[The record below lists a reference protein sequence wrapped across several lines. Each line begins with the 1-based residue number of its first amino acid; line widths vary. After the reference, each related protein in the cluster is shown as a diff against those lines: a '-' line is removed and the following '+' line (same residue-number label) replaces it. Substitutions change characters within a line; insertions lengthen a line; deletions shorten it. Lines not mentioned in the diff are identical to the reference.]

1 MRKIYNLLALVML
14 FTIAGSAQAIYWEQT
29 GDDPVLEPQE
39 GVAYFLGVGSA
50 SDMYAANYL
59 NSEAGVTKTNASG
72 DKDVWY
78 FEAATDGKWKIYHM
92 ENGVKTYLSK
102 ASSFNDNQGF
112 TTTVPSRINEFT
124 IVEASYAANAE
135 EAEEMELTYWTS
147 LENLDGTQVLIVDA
161 NGTSYLASNGTTC
174 GYNGGPNNA
183 NTWRL
188 IPAQEMPGTNYLD
201 AVINELFPDGFDPDG
216 YSVGINP
223 GDYSEDALNTLVE
236 AYENANAGS
245 GDDAECIQL
254 AEDLIK
260 ALKALQD
267 SFVPFQAGYYVFT
280 SARDVIGGAL
290 YDNTDNIDG
299 DTDSSYAGRTVNG
312 LKWCYSSSHP
322 GDNANHTFIY
332 NGELEG
338 DEWCSQVG
346 LAYMVWQVIDTPTKN
361 RYYFRNWRT
370 GNYIHVI
377 DTNNK
382 QVPVVKEPTQIDLYT
397 MEPNPAY
404 PGLWCFFNDNNWV
417 KNNEVSGIHASGD
430 YANTVAWPKSTEGSC
445 WSIRTVTEEELAR
458 ITELEKQ
465 PLLNQTLKKLVDEV
479 ENAIAS
485 DINHAIAA
493 NGVFDPAIY
502 QVAKVDG
509 ILTDPSQLNSAT
521 PDAAEGTIEMLGSL
535 LDSDYDTFWHSNWH
549 AADVVRDDEGVAIRH
564 DLEIDLGKVCEAV
577 TVKMSTRVN
586 GGGFNTAG
594 APRVLSIYGSND
606 GEEWTPINVVE
617 EVETGEY
624 DEESGEPI
632 MEEKGGIT
640 VQWDG
645 SNRGTD
651 LEGVEHNTRVGFF
664 TTPLGYSHLR
674 FDVIH
679 SGSNNNQ
686 VTGDYYDQ
694 VNNTETPYFNLSEI
708 RVYDGDLKYEIAEN
722 KENSKYYAV
731 SEEVRKQINDLIE
744 VAKTELEDE
753 LATQETIDA
762 LKAAFEAYK
771 AQRPDA
777 EAVQALVNEAK
788 AQANAAEE
796 GDGVGYFAVGAGA
809 ELLAV
814 ANSINVNGS
823 SSIEECN
830 AAMDKIKAA
839 IAAFNAKLNKPVNG
853 KYYYVKSATSAG
865 EKWFNGLAE
874 ENQTEENENNKVAY
888 YADNDFIGT
897 RAGNPFNVAWGAE
910 ALADDIEDYLGY
922 VWQSETNADGTFS
935 LKHVLTGYYMGGYE
949 ENNEDVQLVPAD
961 QKGKFTYQSAKV
973 AGVVNIVFAEGI
985 YLNAQPGTNNV
996 VTWNSA
1002 SELDNSA
1009 LSFEEAE
1016 AITAG
1021 GDYIIDLDS
1030 DHGLRVMTLPV
1041 AVTIP
1046 AKGTVA
1052 YEVLGLKQAGETY
1065 TIELKKLTGAVAAG
1079 KPFIFDPDGFAEAAF
1094 EGVQFGAVAE
1104 SQNANGL
1111 QGVLV
1116 STELNQDGFLV
1127 LSGENAV
1134 LADKGQ
1140 RVAAGR
1146 GFFTKDMK
1154 STTETGDLTIACPD
1168 GVPAAFITG
1177 IESIIIRSAGKAS
1190 FDLQGRR
1197 VQNTEKGL
1205 YIINGQKVVVK

>member
-29 GDDPVLEPQE
+29 GYDPVLEPQE

-102 ASSFNDNQGF
+102 ASSFNGNQGF

-299 DTDSSYAGRTVNG
+299 DTGSSYAGRTVNG

-382 QVPVVKEPTQIDLYT
+382 QVPVVKEPTEIDLYT

-465 PLLNQTLKKLVDEV
+465 PLLNQTLSNLVKEV
-479 ENAIAS
+479 EAAIENS
-485 DINHAIAA
+485 KIYAI
-493 NGVFDPAIY
+493 FDVAIGKPAEGLNVVESLLTEEGI
-502 QVAKVDG
+502 ADG
-509 ILTDPSQLNSAT
+509 LVNDASQLYTNAQETSEGPIENLIDGDITTFFHSAWKADGAPNT
-521 PDAAEGTIEMLGSL
+521 VIVVDPETEEETEVYPAHYISFDL
-535 LDSDYDTFWHSNWH
+535 LEQPQD
-549 AADVVRDDEGVAIRH
+549 
-564 DLEIDLGKVCEAV
+564 AV
-577 TVKMSTRVN
+577 TVKWYTRSNGNVQGRPVDVTVYASNDETEESEIDGIYKEWTEIGQTKFYYDLSNKLQIAGEQVNSYVGVMSAQLGAKYRFVRIDFNTTGGN
-586 GGGFNTAG
+586 GGDYGKWVNAG
-594 APRVLSIYGSND
+594 EVRVYGGMKYEYKYD
-606 GEEWTPINVVE
+606 VE
-617 EVETGEY
+617 NSPY
-624 DEESGEPI
+624 
-632 MEEKGGIT
+632 
-640 VQWDG
+640 
-645 SNRGTD
+645 
-651 LEGVEHNTRVGFF
+651 EGV
-664 TTPLGYSHLR
+664 
-674 FDVIH
+674 
-679 SGSNNNQ
+679 
-686 VTGDYYDQ
+686 
-694 VNNTETPYFNLSEI
+694 SEAI
-708 RVYDGDLKYEIAEN
+708 KNALYEKLDL
-722 KENSKYYAV
+722 
-731 SEEVRKQINDLIE
+731 
-744 VAKTELEDE
+744 AKTELEDE

-762 LKAAFEAYK
+762 LKAAYETFK
-771 AQRPDA
+771 NNLPDPTT
-777 EAVQALVNEAK
+777 VQNLINEAL
-788 AQANAAEE
+788 AQADAAEE

-809 ELLAV
+809 ELRAV
-814 ANSINVNGS
+814 AESIHVTGTS
-823 SSIEECN
+823 SVEEIMV
-830 AAMDKIKAA
+830 AMDKIKAA
-839 IAAFNAKLNKPVNG
+839 IAAFNVKLNKPVNG
-853 KYYYVKSATSAG
+853 KYYYVKSATQAG
-865 EKWFNGLAE
+865 AQWLAGIE
-874 ENQTEENENNKVAY
+874 EPTEQQQDQAVTH

-1177 IESIIIRSAGKAS
+1177 IESIITRSTGKAS